1 MGCAAPNPLHWQDLR
16 AQPPERV
23 LSKPG
28 VEHSPSGTAY
38 ELGFLDGRFRID
50 PQAETVEELRPVA
63 GRPLSQEFQILLI
76 RYLTLSIDG
85 QLAGEEVTEKDLP
98 GGVTFFQG
106 PHELPVHAL
115 EERFGNDPQGFAAR
129 GLELGA
135 TRIEHGDVGL
145 RFFPLPETPVS
156 LILWAADDEFGA
168 QISAIFDRSIC
179 RWFSLDMV
187 FLLVRQLSHWITLDS
202 TKS

>member
-16 AQPPERV
+16 AQPPEGV

-28 VEHSPSGTAY
+28 VECTPGATAY
-38 ELGFLDGRFRID
+38 ELGFMDGRFRIET
-50 PQAETVEELRPVA
+50 QAETVEELWPVA

-76 RYLTLSIDG
+76 RYLTLAIDG
-85 QLAGEEVTEKDLP
+85 QLTGDQVTEKDLP
-98 GGVTFFQG
+98 GGATFFQG

-115 EERFGNDPQGFAAR
+115 VQRYGNDPQGFAAR

-145 RFFPLPETPVS
+145 RFFPFPETPVS

-168 QISAIFDRSIC
+168 QISAVFDGSIC
-179 RWFSLDMV
+179 HWFELDMV
-187 FLLVRQLSHWITLDS
+187 FLLVRQLSRWIIPES